1 MAEDFNATA
10 STLISEKRLSEA
22 KVLLEKALA
31 DKPADWRP
39 VRADGEDESRYF
51 WDMQEFLAYCAETR
65 AEAKGRVVWVHG
77 SYSRAYYLLAYIAV
91 EERDP
96 QAAFQAL
103 QEGLKLEPDQP
114 HLWCELGHLLQ
125 LLRRHEDALGCY
137 QRAESVRAWASP
149 EQKGRALRGQGLNL
163 IDLGRLD
170 EAEAAFQRS
179 LEAEPNHP
187 NALHE
192 LGYIAHLRQQQAGGS
207 GAS

>member
-10 STLISEKRLSEA
+10 STLIKEKRLAEA
-22 KVLLEKALA
+22 KTLLEEGLA
-31 DKPADWRP
+31 QKPADWRP
-39 VRADGEDESRYF
+39 MRAKGEDEFFYF
-51 WDMQEFLAYCAETR
+51 WDMAEFLAYCAHTQ
-65 AEAKGRVVWVHG
+65 AEGKGRVVWVHG
-77 SYSRAYYLLAYIAV
+77 SYSRACYLLAYIAI
-91 EERDP
+91 EERNP

-103 QEGLKLEPDQP
+103 QRGLELEPDQP

-125 LLRRHEDALGCY
+125 LLGRHEEALQCY
-137 QRAESVRAWASP
+137 QRAESVRVWASS
-149 EQKGRALRGQGLNL
+149 EQKGRALRGQGVNL

-192 LGYIAHLRQQQAGGS
+192 LGYIAQLREQQAGGQT
-207 GAS
+207 AN